1 MGDVDKVSSIQYG
14 KIILLLI
21 VQFPLEIYA
30 LDAQLNLR
38 ALSATATMKQRR

>member
-30 LDAQLNLR
+30 LDG
-38 ALSATATMKQRR
+38 